1 MNINENTN
9 DKDDRFD
16 FEVRRALLE
25 DAHCPDARRA
35 FRHFKQRI
43 GISESRMLSFRPY
56 YIIAS
61 VAACVA
67 VLICLVISIGDGR
80 NGASMDERQRQLAKI
95 GNVVY
100 LADDSRNVI
109 SLSMN
114 GKTIDLS
121 ARSSGM
127 NADVVLVSDH
137 LVRMFDMADDDANEM
152 TISVPHGQ
160 TASIVL
166 DDSTCVMLNAGSRLV
181 FPCRFAKE
189 GTRKVHLEGEGYFEV
204 KHDES
209 RPFVVNGRQLA
220 VTVLGTV
227 FDVRCFDQE
236 QASVTLLEGK
246 VSVNVDKQ
254 QMILA
259 PGEMATVGMSG
270 FVRVESADFDQ
281 VLGWKNGMFY
291 FDGQSLREIMMEI
304 GRWYNLDVVFAS
316 NRHIDERLH
325 FSIERHIPVEEVVHQ
340 LQLIST
346 ASIVMK
352 HGKDM
357 IVVR

>member
-16 FEVRRALLE
+16 FEIRRALLE
-25 DAHCPDARRA
+25 DAHYPDAGRA

-80 NGASMDERQRQLAKI
+80 NGDSMDERLRLLAKV

-100 LADDSRNVI
+100 MADDSRNVI
-109 SLSMN
+109 TLSMN

-121 ARSSGM
+121 AKSKGRNAGM
-127 NADVVLVSDH
+127 VLISDN
-137 LVRMFDMADDDANEM
+137 LVRMFDMADDDDNEM

-160 TASIVL
+160 TANVVL
-166 DDSTCVMLNAGSRLV
+166 DDSTRVMLNAGSRMV

-189 GTRKVHLEGEGYFEV
+189 GTRKVQLEGEGYFEV
-204 KHDES
+204 KHDEI
-209 RPFVVNGRQLA
+209 RPFVVNGRQLS

-227 FDVRCFDQE
+227 FDVRCFDKE
-236 QASVTLLEGK
+236 LSSVALLEGK
-246 VSVNVDKQ
+246 VSVDVDNQ
-254 QMILA
+254 QTILE
-259 PGEMATVGMSG
+259 PGEIAMVGITG
-270 FVRVESADFDQ
+270 FVRVETADFEQ

-304 GRWYNLDVVFAS
+304 GRWYNMDVVFAS
-316 NRHIDERLH
+316 NRNIDERLH
-325 FSIERHIPVEEVVHQ
+325 FCIERSMSVEEVIRQ

-346 ASIVMK
+346 ASIIMK
-352 HGKDM
+352 HEKNM
-357 IVVR
+357 IMVR

>member
-1 MNINENTN
+1 M
-9 DKDDRFD
+9 
-16 FEVRRALLE
+16 
-25 DAHCPDARRA
+25 
-35 FRHFKQRI
+35 
-43 GISESRMLSFRPY
+43 
-56 YIIAS
+56 
-61 VAACVA
+61 
-67 VLICLVISIGDGR
+67 
-80 NGASMDERQRQLAKI
+80 
-95 GNVVY
+95 
-100 LADDSRNVI
+100 
-109 SLSMN
+109 
-114 GKTIDLS
+114 
-121 ARSSGM
+121 
-127 NADVVLVSDH
+127 
-137 LVRMFDMADDDANEM
+137 
-152 TISVPHGQ
+152 
-160 TASIVL
+160 
-166 DDSTCVMLNAGSRLV
+166 
-181 FPCRFAKE
+181 
-189 GTRKVHLEGEGYFEV
+189 
-204 KHDES
+204 
-209 RPFVVNGRQLA
+209 
-220 VTVLGTV
+220 
-227 FDVRCFDQE
+227 RCFDQE

-246 VSVNVDKQ
+246 VSVNVDRQ

-357 IVVR
+357 IMVR

>member
-1 MNINENTN
+1 
-9 DKDDRFD
+9 
-16 FEVRRALLE
+16 
-25 DAHCPDARRA
+25 
-35 FRHFKQRI
+35 
-43 GISESRMLSFRPY
+43 MLSFRPY

-80 NGASMDERQRQLAKI
+80 DGASMDERQRQLAKI

-189 GTRKVHLEGEGYFEV
+189 GT
-204 KHDES
+204 
-209 RPFVVNGRQLA
+209 
-220 VTVLGTV
+220 
-227 FDVRCFDQE
+227 C
-236 QASVTLLEGK
+236 
-246 VSVNVDKQ
+246 
-254 QMILA
+254 
-259 PGEMATVGMSG
+259 
-270 FVRVESADFDQ
+270 
-281 VLGWKNGMFY
+281 
-291 FDGQSLREIMMEI
+291 
-304 GRWYNLDVVFAS
+304 
-316 NRHIDERLH
+316 
-325 FSIERHIPVEEVVHQ
+325 
-340 LQLIST
+340 
-346 ASIVMK
+346 
-352 HGKDM
+352 
-357 IVVR
+357 